1 MQLELGRGVVMGPAP
16 PGVIQRSHLASTGR
30 AIWPPLAAAGL
41 GFGAWQAVVTLGFYP
56 DYVLPGPVAV
66 VARLAA
72 DVHKGIFW
80 QAVLQTL
87 ERAGTGYAL
96 AVAIGLLLGLVV
108 AGFSVARA
116 AFGSLLA
123 AVQSMPSIAW
133 FPLAILLFRLS
144 ETAILFVVI
153 LGAAPSI
160 ANGLV
165 GGIDH
170 VPPLLVRSG
179 RSIGASGLALYRHV
193 ILPAAL
199 PACLG
204 GARQA
209 WAFAWRSLMAGEL
222 LYQVAGHTGLGVRLT
237 YTREL
242 ADSEG
247 LLATMLVIL
256 VIGVL
261 VDALFSLAD
270 RGIRRRRGLLEVS

>member
-1 MQLELGRGVVMGPAP
+1 MQLELGGRVALEATPARAASRARLSAAW
-16 PGVIQRSHLASTGR
+16 RSL
-30 AIWPPLAAAGL
+30 WPPALATTL
-41 GFGAWQAVVTLGFYP
+41 GFGVWEAVVSLGFYP
-56 DYVLPGPVAV
+56 DYVLPGPAAV
-66 VARLAA
+66 LARLGS
-72 DVHKGIFW
+72 DVHDGDFW
-80 QAVLQTL
+80 QGVLQTL
-87 ERAGTGYAL
+87 ERAGVGYTL
-96 AVAIGLLLGLVV
+96 AIAIGLLVGLVV
-108 AGFSVARA
+108 ARFAVARA
-116 AFGSLLA
+116 AFGSLLS
-123 AVQSMPSIAW
+123 AVQTMPSIAW

-160 ANGLV
+160 ANGLI

-179 RSIGASGLALYRHV
+179 RSIGAAGPALYRHV

-199 PACLG
+199 PSFLS

-222 LYQVAGHTGLGVRLT
+222 LNQVAGHTGLGVRLNS
-237 YTREL
+237 TREL

-256 VIGVL
+256 VVGVL
-261 VDALFSLAD
+261 VDALFTFAD

>member
-1 MQLELGRGVVMGPAP
+1 
-16 PGVIQRSHLASTGR
+16 
-30 AIWPPLAAAGL
+30 
-41 GFGAWQAVVTLGFYP
+41 
-56 DYVLPGPVAV
+56 
-66 VARLAA
+66 
-72 DVHKGIFW
+72 
-80 QAVLQTL
+80 
-87 ERAGTGYAL
+87 
-96 AVAIGLLLGLVV
+96 
-108 AGFSVARA
+108 
-116 AFGSLLA
+116 
-123 AVQSMPSIAW
+123 MPSIAW
-133 FPLAILLFRLS
+133 FPLAVLLFRLS

-160 ANGLV
+160 ANGLI

-170 VPPLLVRSG
+170 VPPQLVRSG
-179 RSIGASGLALYRHV
+179 RSIGAAGLSLYRHV

-199 PACLG
+199 PSFLG

-242 ADSEG
+242 VDSEG